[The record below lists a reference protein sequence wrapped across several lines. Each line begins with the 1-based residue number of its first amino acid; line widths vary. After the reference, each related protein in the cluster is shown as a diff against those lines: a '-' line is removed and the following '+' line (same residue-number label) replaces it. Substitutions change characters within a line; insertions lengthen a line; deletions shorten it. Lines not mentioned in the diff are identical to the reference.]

1 MDADKDDPNDY
12 DRSGALLAAGSA
24 AKQEKEQPSKGAFSM
39 PSKPAGKG
47 KREAS
52 GTQVD
57 NLLVPQMIA
66 RCWHPQICLPLSP
79 ARLLVALLRTIL
91 IGTASCRSL
100 V

>member
-1 MDADKDDPNDY
+1 MDADKDDPDDY

-52 GTQVD
+52 GTQVG

-66 RCWHPQICLPLSP
+66 RLWNAQICWHLSQDS
-79 ARLLVALLRTIL
+79 LIVALMRT
-91 IGTASCRSL
+91 SSL
-100 V
+100 GFDTDFAA